1 MSSLQD
7 YLKANYG
14 SASKSKSSKKTAKSS
29 YPSVGTKIIDEDQ
42 FDFEAPSNKKKS
54 IKIIQD
60 AETKSKSQF
69 VKNSWSSIQ
78 TKPIKESAAKTTIFE
93 FEEEATTNE
102 ELPKIAEG
110 LDLLVEAKN
119 VAMKGIYC
127 FLLTFINNFL
137 FIYLFTKSIQS
148 LDFENKKRYREQIEE
163 LHRTAEKN
171 KKFSDLNES
180 KLASLVVEAKDA
192 RRYGLVS
199 AKDMQKDLELQ
210 KKIKEHKASILKS
223 ESNSKNNSIP
233 GTVYRDSKTMKKID
247 IEAERQKALD
257 QIQAKKDQIK
267 KEKEWGKGLVQ
278 RRERLKQHE
287 LLEQKKSE
295 PFSISRDEYSLQQ
308 NPSYKSV
315 SSKHNANKEM
325 FNEDSQDR
333 NSKNYNNSE
342 SSSKNTTFPEYRGP
356 ILFPNRF
363 GIKPGYRWDGVNR
376 SNGFEEQLFI
386 SKSKA
391 AQMKS
396 DKFMHGIRDW

>member
-1 MSSLQD
+1 MGSLQD

-14 SASKSKSSKKTAKSS
+14 SSSKSSKSKSSKKTAKSS
-29 YPSVGTKIIDEDQ
+29 FPNIGTKIIDENH
-42 FDFEAPSNKKKS
+42 FDFEAPSHKKKS
-54 IKIIQD
+54 LKIIQEIE
-60 AETKSKSQF
+60 AKRKPQF
-69 VKNSWSSIQ
+69 VKNSWSNVQSNPQ
-78 TKPIKESAAKTTIFE
+78 KESAAKTTIFE

-102 ELPKIAEG
+102 ELPIIAEG

-119 VAMKGIYC
+119 DALKEI
-127 FLLTFINNFL
+127 
-137 FIYLFTKSIQS
+137 
-148 LDFENKKRYREQIEE
+148 DNKKRYRKEKEE
-163 LHRTAEKN
+163 LSRAAEKI
-171 KKFSDLNES
+171 KESSDYNEN

-199 AKDMQKDLELQ
+199 AKEMQKDLELQ
-210 KKIKEHKASILKS
+210 KKLKEHKASILKS
-223 ESNSKNNSIP
+223 ESNSENSGIP

-295 PFSISRDEYSLQQ
+295 PFAISRDEHSLLQ
-308 NPSYKSV
+308 NPSYKSE

-325 FNEDSQDR
+325 FKEISQDR
-333 NSKNYNNSE
+333 SSRNYNNSE
-342 SSSKNTTFPEYRGP
+342 SSSKSFTFPEYRGP